1 VPGAFDTL
9 AAVSGLL
16 GSNRVVQARLGRRTS
31 NALELV
37 FRAGPGDP
45 LAVATQNGGGGTGA
59 KFGTLLG
66 FKNGGPGTHSLV
78 SQDGSRG
85 GLVATATGP
94 KTVVT
99 GDGEA
104 PFGVIERVDDA
115 TTLRGPGDR
124 VLATL
129 AGDPTGVVTLEAF
142 RLLVSSPT
150 GAPLGRL
157 QVARTVAGWSLV
169 DDIIDT
175 TIWWGKAA
183 PLKLPVL
190 GASLQLDTEVDAD
203 LGDMLLA
210 ACVDLCIGLRAYVA
224 GMR

>member
-1 VPGAFDTL
+1 
-9 AAVSGLL
+9 VSGFL
-16 GSNRVVQARLGRRTS
+16 GSNRAVQARLGRRTS

-45 LAVATQNGGGGTGA
+45 LAVAHQNGGGGVGA

-66 FKNGGPGTHSLV
+66 FKNGGLGTHSLV
-78 SQDGSRG
+78 AGDGDPRL
-85 GLVATATGP
+85 LVATAKGP

-99 GDGEA
+99 SGDGS
-104 PFGVIERVDDA
+104 PFGVIERADDA

-124 VLATL
+124 VLATVV
-129 AGDPTGVVTLEAF
+129 GDPAGVKTLEAF
-142 RLLVSSPT
+142 QLMVNGPAGS
-150 GAPLGRL
+150 PLGKL
-157 QVARTVAGWSLV
+157 QVARTIAGWSLV

-183 PLKLPVL
+183 PLQLPVL
-190 GASLQLDTEVDAD
+190 GASLQLDAEVDAD
-203 LGDMLLA
+203 LGDMLVA